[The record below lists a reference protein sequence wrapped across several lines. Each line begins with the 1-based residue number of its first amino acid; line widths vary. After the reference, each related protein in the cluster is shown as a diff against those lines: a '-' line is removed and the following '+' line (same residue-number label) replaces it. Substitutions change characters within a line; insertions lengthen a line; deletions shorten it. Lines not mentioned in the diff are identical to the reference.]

1 MEAVQDLRF
10 PWNPEKTTD
19 FSKLPRYIGWD
30 WDLDNLRMILPRNK
44 KDKYVDKA
52 KGFQESTPRSLK
64 EVEELV
70 GSLLHVSIVAR
81 DLCPYLAEL
90 FKMSALFDPSLPL
103 KKHYVPVQVR
113 HDMAQWITALS
124 ATPFV
129 RSFKVSESQFGDVV
143 YVDASTEWGIGIVVG
158 ERWAAWKW
166 LPGWDA
172 ENRGINWG
180 EAVALELGL
189 RAAVAYGAAK
199 KVVTFWSDNQGVIGS
214 YKKGFSHSAHI
225 NSVLKRV
232 VQLEMEHRLHVKI
245 DYVESALNPAD
256 APSRGEV
263 LPGPQ
268 LKVPDIPPSISV
280 FLDET
285 TGTDGMAKIISSRDD
300 ELDPLHALQWH
311 LHLNSSTTAD
321 LDSTPLFSYK
331 VSAGSGFRLVPLTKG
346 KMLEVFCDAL
356 LRARRPTFSGHSFRI
371 GGATHYWHQ
380 GATVDQIKL
389 LGGWAS
395 DSFRVY
401 LRDPI
406 AGIAPLQQQLG
417 G

>member
-1 MEAVQDLRF
+1 MGFGLASATGVWGTVADALKAILKVRLSGKLELSKWVDGFFLFRLDPALSIDQVMEAVQDLRF

-280 FLDET
+280 FLDE
-285 TGTDGMAKIISSRDD
+285 
-300 ELDPLHALQWH
+300 
-311 LHLNSSTTAD
+311 
-321 LDSTPLFSYK
+321 
-331 VSAGSGFRLVPLTKG
+331 V
-346 KMLEVFCDAL
+346 
-356 LRARRPTFSGHSFRI
+356 
-371 GGATHYWHQ
+371 
-380 GATVDQIKL
+380 
-389 LGGWAS
+389 
-395 DSFRVY
+395 RVN
-401 LRDPI
+401 
-406 AGIAPLQQQLG
+406 
-417 G
+417 